1 MLEGAALPLALPL
14 ALPAKH
20 CHVSNSGAWPALL
33 RSTTHDRS
41 AGLSKCLTG
50 NLSMGILSTW
60 QWHMWLLPASALS
73 SGSPIFCSPLPAPA
87 AARHATAC
95 AGAYRWVTSGLK
107 RRCRCSHSS
116 QSAQS
121 SPLGRCL
128 RAGWGE
134 VQEVRSVP
142 PPSSSDGG
150 GTGRSSSG
158 RRRLGG
164 GSTAGGVS
172 ALQTVRHDHLEPQT
186 RVPIPP
192 LLTHTEILTCVSHHS
207 HSRRSLDI
215 RRQLRLYGA
224 RLQGR

>member
-1 MLEGAALPLALPL
+1 MRF
-14 ALPAKH
+14 
-20 CHVSNSGAWPALL
+20 CCALL
-33 RSTTHDRS
+33 
-41 AGLSKCLTG
+41 L
-50 NLSMGILSTW
+50 W
-60 QWHMWLLPASALS
+60 QRHMWLLPASALS

-95 AGAYRWVTSGLK
+95 AGAYRWVTSGLR
-107 RRCRCSHSS
+107 RRCRCSNSS

-158 RRRLGG
+158 RRRRQHGWRR
-164 GSTAGGVS
+164 VS
-172 ALQTVRHDHLEPQT
+172 SSDGAPR
-186 RVPIPP
+186 PP
-192 LLTHTEILTCVSHHS
+192 RASNSRPHPALLTHTEILTCVSHHS

-215 RRQLRLYGA
+215 RPTALAIVDRALVDDWRQA
-224 RLQGR
+224 REQAVLCA